1 MLEDYTGSYSFRLGD
16 RDYMRLKD
24 KLEVQRF
31 VIMKIKYSQGK
42 DGRVFVNVNE
52 VLELKEAFEK
62 FAKSLSVVVPLDSLR
77 QSDIEFFRENII
89 QNQGEQ
95 KLNFFIKNPEDE
107 SVLEVVSMQHKININ
122 ENLLEVIHQINN
134 YEVFLN

>member
-1 MLEDYTGSYSFRLGD
+1 
-16 RDYMRLKD
+16 MRLKD

-52 VLELKEAFEK
+52 VLELKEAFER

-77 QSDIEFFRENII
+77 KSDIEFFRENII